1 MFAIIKLVVSRP
13 SPSHDA
19 LDNAVFNAYGWD
31 DLAKELVALPGATTP
46 LPDKPAAQ
54 AKAEEELLMR
64 LVALNKQR
72 ALEEAQGNVRWLRPD
87 YQAPEEAAPTQTEMA
102 SAATAAAAPA
112 ADKTKAKWPK
122 DLASQVTQLRDMLAA
137 SPHSAE
143 SLATQFKRKPL
154 KGVNEVLS
162 ALAAL
167 GQAQQEGE
175 QWRLVR

>member
-1 MFAIIKLVVSRP
+1 
-13 SPSHDA
+13 
-19 LDNAVFNAYGWD
+19 
-31 DLAKELVALPGATTP
+31 
-46 LPDKPAAQ
+46 
-54 AKAEEELLMR
+54 MR

-72 ALEEAQGNVRWLRPD
+72 VAEEAQGKVRWLRPE
-87 YQAPEEAAPTQTEMA
+87 YQAPEEAAPTQTELKSATTA
-102 SAATAAAAPA
+102 SETPTAE
-112 ADKTKAKWPK
+112 KTKAAWPK

-143 SLATQFKRKPL
+143 SLAAQFKRKPV